1 MIPGTLQEK
10 CEDPYEMN
18 KVHLTNL
25 MLNEA
30 VMLVSKNI
38 VILLDTYIDLK
49 I

>member
-18 KVHLTNL
+18 KVHLTNP
-25 MLNEA
+25 MINEA

-38 VILLDTYIDLK
+38 VVLLDTYLDLK

>member
-10 CEDPYEMN
+10 CEAPNEMN

-25 MLNEA
+25 MLKEA
-30 VMLVSKNI
+30 VMLVNKNI